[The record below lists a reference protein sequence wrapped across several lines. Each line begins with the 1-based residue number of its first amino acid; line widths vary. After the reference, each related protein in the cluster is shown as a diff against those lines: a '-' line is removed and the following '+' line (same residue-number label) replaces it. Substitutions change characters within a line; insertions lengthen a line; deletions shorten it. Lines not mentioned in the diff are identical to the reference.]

1 MYFLFRT
8 LVVVIVCFFAFLIP
22 NISILITF
30 GGAVLGTI
38 VNILLPVLF
47 YNRAYNG
54 SKKNRSL
61 EKKEESMMADEMM
74 NGDMDEQ

>member
-1 MYFLFRT
+1 
-8 LVVVIVCFFAFLIP
+8 
-22 NISILITF
+22 LITF